1 MTREQAIIEF
11 CKEYVAINALHI
23 PYIKVRSIVEM
34 KLVETNNAFYL
45 RDSHLKLPKG

>member
-1 MTREQAIIEF
+1 MTREEAIIEF
-11 CKEYVAINALHI
+11 CKEYIAVHCLKI

-45 RDSHLKLPKG
+45 RDSHLRLMK